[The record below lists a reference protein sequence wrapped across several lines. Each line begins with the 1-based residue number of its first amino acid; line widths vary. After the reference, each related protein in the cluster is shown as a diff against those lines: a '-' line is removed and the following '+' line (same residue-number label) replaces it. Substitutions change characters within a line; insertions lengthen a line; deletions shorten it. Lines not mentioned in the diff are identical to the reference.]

1 MKQQFIISA
10 VGPNIT
16 GVVARI
22 SEEIHAC
29 RCNVE
34 DSGMKVMGGHFALMI
49 QLTGEGENLKNE
61 LEKACERL
69 REKGDLSF
77 ALFQL
82 EPATETPAEPSKPN
96 YELRVKG
103 SDRIGILYR
112 TSQLL
117 ASREINILDLQTS
130 LAPSTDGN
138 PPIFTMKTRIFVP
151 HNIDQEK
158 LRRDIESLA
167 EDVDDVISLTRLQ

>member
-10 VGPNIT
+10 VGPNVV

-22 SEEIHAC
+22 SKEIHDC
-29 RCNVE
+29 GCNIE

-49 QLTGEGENLKNE
+49 QLTGDSPNLRAD
-61 LEKACERL
+61 LEKSCDRL
-69 REKGDLSF
+69 REKGDLVF
-77 ALFQL
+77 ALFEMKSMDETNL
-82 EPATETPAEPSKPN
+82 EPPMPN

-103 SDRIGILYR
+103 IDRTGIVYR

-117 ASREINILDLQTS
+117 ASRNINILDMRTS
-130 LAPSTDGN
+130 LAPSGGNN
-138 PPIFTMKTRIFVP
+138 PPVFTMKTRILVP
-151 HNIDQEK
+151 ENISRES

-167 EDVDDVISLTRLQ
+167 EDINDVISLTRL

>member
-10 VGPNIT
+10 VGPNIV
-16 GVVARI
+16 GVVARV
-22 SEEIHAC
+22 SKEIHDC
-29 RCNVE
+29 GCNIE

-49 QLTGEGENLKNE
+49 QLTGDSPNLRNE

-69 REKGDLSF
+69 REKSGLVF
-77 ALFQL
+77 ALFAMEAADQTNL
-82 EPATETPAEPSKPN
+82 EPPLPN

-103 SDRIGILYR
+103 VDRVGIVYR

-117 ASREINILDLQTS
+117 ASRNINILDMRTS
-130 LAPSTDGN
+130 LAPSEGDN
-138 PPIFTMKTRIFVP
+138 SPVFTMKTRILVP
-151 HNIDQEK
+151 ESISRES

-167 EDVDDVISLTRLQ
+167 EDINDVISLTRL

>member
-10 VGPNIT
+10 VGPNIV

-22 SEEIHAC
+22 SKEIHDC
-29 RCNVE
+29 GCNIE

-49 QLTGEGENLKNE
+49 QLTGENPNLRE
-61 LEKACERL
+61 QLEQACDRL
-69 REKGDLSF
+69 RQKGDLVF
-77 ALFQL
+77 ALFETETLAESDL
-82 EPATETPAEPSKPN
+82 EPPVPN

-103 SDRIGILYR
+103 VDRMGIVYR

-117 ASREINILDLQTS
+117 ASRNINILDMRTS
-130 LAPSTDGN
+130 LASPESDQ
-138 PPIFTMKTRIFVP
+138 PPVFTMKTRLLVP
-151 HNIDQEK
+151 DIISRES

-167 EDVDDVISLTRLQ
+167 EDINDVISLTRL